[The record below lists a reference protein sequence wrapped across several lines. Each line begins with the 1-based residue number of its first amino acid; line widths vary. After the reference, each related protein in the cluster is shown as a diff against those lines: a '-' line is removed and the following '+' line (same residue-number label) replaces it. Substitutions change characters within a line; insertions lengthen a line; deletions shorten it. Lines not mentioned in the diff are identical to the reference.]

1 MKVGE
6 ARATYGAQL
15 KEYNKQ
21 KFKLAQQKKALE
33 EKMNR
38 TENGAVVYADEAA
51 KLELMYSALDEK
63 QEEYQKYMDQL
74 MGQWEMEF
82 DRVAM
87 EQQKDS
93 AKETGQD
100 LGKILTVARRIM
112 HGDIVPQSDEK
123 KLMEYDGD
131 LYQMAKNIGAMA
143 KLKKK
148 KKYDSLWEEKEKKE
162 QEDPMKAADGQDAIS
177 DGPEIV
183 DVGEVMAAATDTA
196 EMQE

>member
-33 EKMNR
+33 EKMSR

-162 QEDPMKAADGQDAIS
+162 QEDPMETADGQDAIS
-177 DGPEIV
+177 GAPEVV
-183 DVGEVMAAATDTA
+183 DVGEVMDAATDTA
-196 EMQE
+196 ET

>member
-1 MKVGE
+1 MKVGD
-6 ARATYGAQL
+6 ARAAYGAQL

-93 AKETGQD
+93 AKEAGED

-162 QEDPMKAADGQDAIS
+162 QEDPMETADGQDAIS
-177 DGPEIV
+177 GAPEVV

-196 EMQE
+196 ET